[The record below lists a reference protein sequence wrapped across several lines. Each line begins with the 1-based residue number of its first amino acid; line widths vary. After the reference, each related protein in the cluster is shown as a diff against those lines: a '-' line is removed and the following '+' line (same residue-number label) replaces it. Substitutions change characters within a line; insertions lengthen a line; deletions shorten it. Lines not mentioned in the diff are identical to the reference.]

1 MPVLLIIAFLSA
13 LAVAIHAIGA
23 AFDGLAA
30 GLAALPQDHEQP
42 LVPPAEPAVVAPP
55 MPAAIA
61 GETYA
66 RFFARTG
73 AAIVGPDGH
82 EISDGHVFDGDHWA
96 PQAV

>member
-1 MPVLLIIAFLSA
+1 VPVSLLIAFLSA
-13 LAVAIHAIGA
+13 LAVALHAAGA

-30 GLAALPQDHEQP
+30 GLAALPQDHAQP
-42 LVPPAEPAVVAPP
+42 LVPPAEPAV
-55 MPAAIA
+55 IA

-82 EISDGHVFDGDHWA
+82 EINGSHVFDGGRWA
-96 PQAV
+96 PATA

>member
-1 MPVLLIIAFLSA
+1 VPVSLLIAFLSA
-13 LAVAIHAIGA
+13 LAVALHAAGA

-30 GLAALPQDHEQP
+30 GLAALPQDHAQP
-42 LVPPAEPAVVAPP
+42 LVPPAEPAVIAPP

-82 EISDGHVFDGDHWA
+82 EINGSHVFDGGRWA
-96 PQAV
+96 PATA

>member
-1 MPVLLIIAFLSA
+1 VPVFLIIAFLSA
-13 LAVAIHAIGA
+13 LALALHAAGA

-30 GLAALPQDHEQP
+30 GLAALPQDHAQP
-42 LVPPAEPAVVAPP
+42 LVPPAEPVVVAP
-55 MPAAIA
+55 PAAIA

-82 EISDGHVFDGDHWA
+82 EIGGGHVFDGDHWV
-96 PQAV
+96 PQTA

>member
-1 MPVLLIIAFLSA
+1 VFLIIAFLSA
-13 LAVAIHAIGA
+13 LALALHSAGA

-30 GLAALPQDHEQP
+30 GLAALPQSPPME
-42 LVPPAEPAVVAPP
+42 PPAPPPVVECEPPP
-55 MPAAIA
+55 TAIA

-82 EISDGHVFDGDHWA
+82 EIGGGHVFDGDHWA